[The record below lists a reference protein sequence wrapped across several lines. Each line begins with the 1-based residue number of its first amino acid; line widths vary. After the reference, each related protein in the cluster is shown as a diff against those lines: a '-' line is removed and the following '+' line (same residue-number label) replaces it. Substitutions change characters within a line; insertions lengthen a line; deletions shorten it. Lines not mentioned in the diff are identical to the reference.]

1 MAFVSKICFLLPFTT
16 NIFPGWAVPFIW
28 ATIWA
33 FISLR
38 WCKRAMEVEREE
50 WETTNGP
57 IKIKELS
64 METPTSPR
72 DPAPP
77 RLSRLSEAEAE
88 EQKERTP
95 EEAV

>member
-1 MAFVSKICFLLPFTT
+1 MCGRLFT
-16 NIFPGWAVPFIW
+16 NIRLGWAVPFIW

-33 FISLR
+33 FISLK
-38 WCKRAMEVEREE
+38 WCKRAMAVEREE

-64 METPTSPR
+64 FETPTSPS
-72 DPAPP
+72 PP
-77 RLSRLSEAEAE
+77 GLPRRTSE
-88 EQKERTP
+88 ERTP